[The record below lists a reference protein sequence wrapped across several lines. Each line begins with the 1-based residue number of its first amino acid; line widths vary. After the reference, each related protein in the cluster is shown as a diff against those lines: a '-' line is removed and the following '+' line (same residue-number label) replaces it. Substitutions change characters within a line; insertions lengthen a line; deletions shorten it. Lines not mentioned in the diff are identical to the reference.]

1 MSYCPTYWQSLG
13 CLESFIS
20 FNYIKKALVPIF
32 SWMTT
37 TREWTWKVV
46 EGIINSKSTLF
57 FWSESTQLWWIQK
70 KSTKSPF
77 PKRQL
82 KIPRSFRCFFQVS
95 SGLFWLILAFRV
107 QPNSCPRCFS
117 IPMGRWR
124 KPAKSEK
131 SVEPP
136 ERRPSQ
142 RSLESMFPF
151 GHGDHFGMI

>member
-20 FNYIKKALVPIF
+20 FNYIKKALVPNP

-37 TREWTWKVV
+37 TRTWKVM
-46 EGIINSKSTLF
+46 EGGGRHHQFQIHLVFFVRIHSTVMNP
-57 FWSESTQLWWIQK
+57 K
-70 KSTKSPF
+70 KSTKSPP

-82 KIPRSFRCFFQVS
+82 KIPEVCVVFFNFFLGS
-95 SGLFWLILAFRV
+95 LAYFGFQGPADSR
-107 QPNSCPRCFS
+107 CPRCFS

-136 ERRPSQ
+136 ERRPSH
-142 RSLESMFPF
+142 RSLESMFPLDPL
-151 GHGDHFGMI
+151 GPWG